1 MFEYSAILLALVVGL
16 RTSNLMDHGLQPGE
30 NRASLTLG
38 LQPVLILTFFTH
50 NLGLLRCITGIRQP
64 GPGQIFDGRA
74 IGSCCSVLESWW
86 RSILGLRSTGCK
98 SLIQCSCRKSL
109 VGSKRCVDLI
119 KHQAS
124 VKGYIAFGVRGQA
137 MLGTKGHNTQWLGVD
152 IPNNRPG

>member
-1 MFEYSAILLALVVGL
+1 MVSTGADGVICKTKKNTHELGNYPGLYKYGMFEYSAILLALVVGL

-74 IGSCCSVLESWW
+74 IGSCCSVLES
-86 RSILGLRSTGCK
+86 
-98 SLIQCSCRKSL
+98 
-109 VGSKRCVDLI
+109 
-119 KHQAS
+119 
-124 VKGYIAFGVRGQA
+124 
-137 MLGTKGHNTQWLGVD
+137 
-152 IPNNRPG
+152 